1 MIFVSDKTNKFDG
14 LASKKGLLDLMSK
27 IRTGN
32 LNRNDMHEKPPQTPH
47 TSPKNKIAWI
57 VADQPLKFK

>member
-1 MIFVSDKTNKFDG
+1 MYSQILNTCRIRF
-14 LASKKGLLDLMSK
+14 LDFITKEILVQ
-27 IRTGN
+27 
-32 LNRNDMHEKPPQTPH
+32 PPQTPH